1 MRTVVLDT
9 NAYSRLLAGDE
20 KVAAAL
26 NEADRIFLPIF
37 VIAELLLGF
46 KNGRKEAWNREIL
59 QKFEAK
65 ETVARF
71 YPTDETAEIFSE
83 LFWSLRQAG
92 TPIPT
97 HDLWIGAIAV
107 ETGSVL
113 ISYDK
118 HFLRLPQVRRWRE
131 LR

>member
-37 VIAELLLGF
+37 VIAELLLDF
-46 KNGRKEAWNREIL
+46 KNGQQETRNREIL
-59 QKFEAK
+59 EKFEAK
-65 ETVARF
+65 ETVARL
-71 YPTDETAEIFSE
+71 YPTEETAEIFSD
-83 LFWSLRQAG
+83 LFGFLRQAG

-97 HDLWIGAIAV
+97 HDLWIGAMAV

-113 ISYDK
+113 ITYDK
-118 HFLRLPQVRRWRE
+118 HFLQLPQTRRWQWLE
-131 LR
+131 